1 MASRISLLVMVA
13 VFGTPSS
20 AVRPHCPFATLAF
33 APPGTSRRRGA
44 TSAPRHAT
52 TAPPPE
58 QRDISTVRELDEA
71 FSAADA
77 AASLRG
83 GGPTIF
89 RAGPHDDLLSSISV
103 VGRTQSIGDPSLPDF
118 VHPVVQLL
126 HSRRRSG
133 SLPTDPRSPSDRR
146 ADGARVA
153 LAIEGGGMRG
163 CVSAGMAGALNHLN
177 LTDAVDIVYGS
188 SAGSLIGAYFLTR
201 QLPWFGPE
209 VYYDSLTTAG
219 RRFIDTRRLMRTL
232 GLGLLNPRLL
242 RDVLT
247 RRMGKPVLD
256 LSYLLVE
263 TVQFRKPL
271 NWTKFLEVN
280 ERQPLK
286 IVASNLRTEQ
296 SVVLGTEEG
305 SFSDLAGM
313 AGCMHASMLLPGIA
327 GPVMGMTTSPNG
339 SGGTSRMELLD
350 KYHAGRRRGGDDD
363 NAFAPPP
370 VEPLVDALL
379 YEPLP
384 YISALAEG
392 ATHVVVLRTRKDG
405 VDVSGKSS
413 IFERL
418 ISFRF
423 LMRKNKVPAVF
434 RYMRRHAHKKRYAE
448 DVLLMN
454 HHAMPPGELGRA
466 EDEEGQFLLPIAL
479 PPAEE
484 DVVRLETRREA
495 IFHGVRMGFARAYD
509 ALVED
514 VSERG
519 RGWEVARECYPDE
532 IMEYDPN
539 EIDAVGEAAFAV
551 YLKKKAEELRL
562 SRIDPAQQ

>member
-1 MASRISLLVMVA
+1 MASRISLLVVLA
-13 VFGTPSS
+13 VFGAPSS
-20 AVRPHCPFATLAF
+20 AVRPHCPFATPAF
-33 APPGTSRRRGA
+33 APPGTSRRRGSA
-44 TSAPRHAT
+44 SAPRHAAA
-52 TAPPPE
+52 APPPE
-58 QRDISTVRELDEA
+58 KRNISTVRELDEA
-71 FSAADA
+71 FAAADA

-83 GGPTIF
+83 GGSTVF

-103 VGRTQSIGDPSLPDF
+103 IGRTQAIGDPSLPDF

-209 VYYDSLTTAG
+209 LYYDSLTTAG

-247 RRMGKPVLD
+247 RRMGKPLLD

-286 IVASNLRTEQ
+286 IVSSNLRTEQ

-327 GPVMGMTTSPNG
+327 GPVMGMTTSTN
-339 SGGTSRMELLD
+339 GTSRMELLD
-350 KYHAGRRRGGDDD
+350 KYPAGRRQDGDDD
-363 NAFAPPP
+363 DASALPP

-384 YISALAEG
+384 YISAIAEG

-423 LMRKNKVPAVF
+423 LMRKNRVPAVF

-454 HHAMPPGELGRA
+454 HHAMPPGEVGRA
-466 EDEEGQFLLPIAL
+466 EDEEGPLLLPIAL
-479 PPAEE
+479 PPREK
-484 DVVRLETRREA
+484 DVERLETGREA
-495 IFHGVRMGFARAYD
+495 IFNGVRMGFARAYD

-519 RGWEVARECYPDE
+519 RGWEVAKECYPDE
-532 IMEYDPN
+532 IMDYDPN

-551 YLKKKAEELRL
+551 YSRKKAKELRL
-562 SRIDPAQQ
+562 SQINPAQ